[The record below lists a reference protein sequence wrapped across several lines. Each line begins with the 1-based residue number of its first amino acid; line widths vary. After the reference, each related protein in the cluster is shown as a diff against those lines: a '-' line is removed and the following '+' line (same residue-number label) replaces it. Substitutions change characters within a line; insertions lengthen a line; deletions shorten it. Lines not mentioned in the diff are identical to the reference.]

1 MTLLPIWKLSLCTNR
16 ESQWVPVKSSSLHGA
31 RCSMFGA
38 AGEHETHCEN
48 WEICLWFSRWR
59 RKTGLWKTVGMFWLL
74 RVTKG
79 EPSTTCTRWMMT
91 MSIIFNSQNDIVIW
105 ILCIFLCVVVCD
117 TTIHTTSTRTFN
129 IRGTVCAEP
138 QTGFDGWSPD
148 GVWWYRQWLK
158 CYVGYSLK
166 PNWVNRARAVQHGL
180 DNDLM
185 PNYAMEFNMVW
196 NKMSILWKI
205 AIHRLRYGHCCCT
218 DALKPPT
225 HSYDTSIFREK
236 RRFEIECN
244 PTWSGRP
251 FHLDNYPINPW
262 NILKHFAVL
271 ENHF

>member
-1 MTLLPIWKLSLCTNR
+1 MFGILPDTCIQREHKQTEYFVFFLQGQNCVRIAVLSIWWNVRTSHIHRLRIYARISITRTRHRTQLWWMTLLPIWKLSLCTNR

-79 EPSTTCTRWMMT
+79 EPSTTCTRWMMMMT

-105 ILCIFLCVVVCD
+105 IVCIFLCVVVCD
-117 TTIHTTSTRTFN
+117 TTIHTTSTRTFH
-129 IRGTVCAEP
+129 IRGTVFAEP

-180 DNDLM
+180 DND
-185 PNYAMEFNMVW
+185 YAE
-196 NKMSILWKI
+196 L
-205 AIHRLRYGHCCCT
+205 
-218 DALKPPT
+218 
-225 HSYDTSIFREK
+225 
-236 RRFEIECN
+236 CN
-244 PTWSGRP
+244 G
-251 FHLDNYPINPW
+251 I
-262 NILKHFAVL
+262 
-271 ENHF
+271 